1 MMTALCDRVL
11 ELDDPRRRL
20 GPEDLGQR
28 QPPHGQ
34 AADLQKVAPGVAI
47 AIRRGFL
54 AKDGKH
60 CEVLS
65 SNDRSL

>member
-1 MMTALCDRVL
+1 MTALCDRVL
-11 ELDDPRRRL
+11 ELQRSCRRL
-20 GPEDLGQR
+20 GFEDLGQR
-28 QPPHGQ
+28 QPAHRQ

-60 CEVLS
+60 CVVLS
-65 SNDRSL
+65 